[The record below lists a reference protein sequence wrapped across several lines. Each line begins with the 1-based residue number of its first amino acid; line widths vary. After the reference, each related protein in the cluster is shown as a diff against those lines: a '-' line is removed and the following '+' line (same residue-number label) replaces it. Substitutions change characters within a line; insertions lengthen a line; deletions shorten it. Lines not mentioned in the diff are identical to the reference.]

1 MLQTLESTE
10 STRTT
15 DAHNTDARPM
25 VGGTETT
32 LTRTVP
38 REFVHRAAVAEVFLT
53 GIRQL
58 SDEQF
63 TVTAQWPRGHS
74 FYSSVH
80 GRYDPLLI
88 AETVRQVGALL
99 SHTVFDVPLTHKFLL
114 WDLNYTALPE
124 GLVMDTT
131 PADLELSVRCT
142 EVRRR
147 GRRLAGL
154 RYETTIRDAG
164 RIIATGGASFTT
176 TSPEAYRRLRTARLE
191 SSSGPMVPG
200 TSVPP
205 QLVARTSPFDVVLA
219 PVDQPGR
226 WQLRVNAAHP
236 VLFDHYVDH
245 VPGMVLLE
253 AARQAAHAMG
263 PQDRPVLPV
272 TLDSAFHRYAEF
284 DTPCWVDAEIIDT
297 DAASPDTCTVRV
309 TGRQDDAIVF
319 TATVGLTSLSPTPL
333 P

>member
-10 STRTT
+10 SVRTT
-15 DAHNTDARPM
+15 DTHHTAARRT
-25 VGGTETT
+25 VGSIEAT

-74 FYSSVH
+74 FYGSVH

-88 AETVRQVGALL
+88 AETIRQVGALL
-99 SHTVFDVPLTHKFLL
+99 SHTVFDVALTHKFLL

-124 GLVMDTT
+124 GLVMDSA
-131 PADLELSVRCT
+131 PADLELSVTCT
-142 EVRRR
+142 EIRRR
-147 GRRLAGL
+147 GNRLAGL
-154 RYETTIRDAG
+154 RYEATIRHAE

-176 TSPEAYRRLRTARLE
+176 TSPEAYRRLRAARLE
-191 SSSGPMVPG
+191 SSTGPVIPG
-200 TSVPP
+200 ASVLP

-219 PVDQPGR
+219 PAEQAGR

-253 AARQAAHAMG
+253 AARQAAHAIG
-263 PQDRPVLPV
+263 SQDRPVLPV
-272 TLDSAFHRYAEF
+272 TLDSTFHRYAEF
-284 DTPCWVDAEIIDT
+284 DSPCWVDAEIIDG
-297 DAASPDTCTVRV
+297 DATSPDACTVRV
-309 TGRQDDAIVF
+309 TGRQDGETVF
-319 TATVGLTSLSPTPL
+319 TTTVGLTALNPTPMV
-333 P
+333 

>member
-10 STRTT
+10 PVRTS
-15 DAHNTDARPM
+15 DAHRSAERSAKTIEA
-25 VGGTETT
+25 T

-53 GIRQL
+53 DIRQL

-74 FYSSVH
+74 FYGSLH

-88 AETVRQVGALL
+88 AETIRQVGALL

-124 GLVMDTT
+124 GLVVDAA
-131 PADLELSVRCT
+131 PADLELAVTCT
-142 EVRRR
+142 EIRRR
-147 GRRLAGL
+147 GNRLAGL
-154 RYETTIRDAG
+154 RYEATIRHAE
-164 RIIATGGASFTT
+164 RVIATGGASFTT
-176 TSPEAYRRLRTARLE
+176 TSPEAYRRLRAARLE
-191 SSSGPMVPG
+191 ASTGPVVPG

-219 PVDQPGR
+219 PAERPGR

-253 AARQAAHAMG
+253 AARQAAHAIG
-263 PQDRPVLPV
+263 SQGRPLLPV
-272 TLDSAFHRYAEF
+272 TLDSTFHRYAEF
-284 DTPCWVDAEIIDT
+284 DTPCWVDAEIVDT
-297 DAASPDTCTVRV
+297 DASSPDACTVRV
-309 TGRQDDAIVF
+309 TGRQDDEIVF
-319 TATVGLTSLSPTPL
+319 TTTVGLTTLSPTPMQ
-333 P
+333 